1 MTAHTKRDAWGL
13 VALTLAAFVATALFA
28 DPTQGWRRPADFPVY
43 SSPSGGEYR
52 VCRDGIRF
60 QAGTFPSSGDLA
72 ERPTAPTESVGFEV
86 YSPLPPI
93 DPNTGNL
100 RRDLGVV
107 VAQGK
112 VTLTLRTVPYEADG
126 TFWWY
131 FGTHQQRWAG
141 GKLLE
146 PAPDA
151 IFFDRQ
157 PGGTET
163 DDIEDCFLF
172 PPANKGQCKK
182 GGWRRWGFKNQG
194 RCIAFVERQAREAC
208 IAEREAGVAEFR
220 AKYGTGK
227 KHRHALR
234 NCIRETI

>member
-1 MTAHTKRDAWGL
+1 MSARTKRKAWGL
-13 VALTLAAFVATALFA
+13 LALTLAAITAIALFA
-28 DPTQGWRRPADFPVY
+28 ASAQGWRRPAHFPVY
-43 SSPSGGEYR
+43 SSPSGGDYR

-60 QAGTFPSSGDLA
+60 QAGTFPTDFLTQ
-72 ERPTAPTESVGFEV
+72 RPTAPTESVGFEV

-93 DPNTGNL
+93 DSNTGAL
-100 RRDLGVV
+100 RRDLGTI

-112 VTLTLRTVPYEADG
+112 VTLTLQTVPHEADG
-126 TFWWY
+126 LLWWY

-141 GKLLE
+141 GKLLA

-151 IFFDRQ
+151 VFFDRQ

-163 DDIEDCFLF
+163 DDIENCFLF
-172 PPANKGQCKK
+172 PPANKRQCKK
-182 GGWRRWGFKNQG
+182 GGWRRWSFKNQR
-194 RCIAFVERQAREAC
+194 RCSAFVKRQARKAC
-208 IAEREAGVAEFR
+208 IAEREAGAAEFG

-227 KHRHALR
+227 QHRHALR